1 MHSIDQHMKDEGL
14 RYYFDALYGINKQE
28 VSKLFMGIKFNL
40 INYLKHIIVN
50 MILDLKIIC
59 NNLPKTT
66 MGFFKEIL

>member
-50 MILDLKIIC
+50 MILDHKIIY